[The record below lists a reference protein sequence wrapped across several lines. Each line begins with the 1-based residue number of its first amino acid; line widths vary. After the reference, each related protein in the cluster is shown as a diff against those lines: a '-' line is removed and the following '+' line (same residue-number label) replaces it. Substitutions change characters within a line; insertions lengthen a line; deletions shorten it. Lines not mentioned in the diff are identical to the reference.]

1 MLLCEQQIAT
11 CYILRRGG
19 LSMELEYLDL
29 SEVELD
35 IAAVDSKKGES
46 EIKINWYFV

>member
-1 MLLCEQQIAT
+1 
-11 CYILRRGG
+11 
-19 LSMELEYLDL
+19 MELEYLDL

-46 EIKINWYFV
+46 KIKMNGDILSQKGEAK